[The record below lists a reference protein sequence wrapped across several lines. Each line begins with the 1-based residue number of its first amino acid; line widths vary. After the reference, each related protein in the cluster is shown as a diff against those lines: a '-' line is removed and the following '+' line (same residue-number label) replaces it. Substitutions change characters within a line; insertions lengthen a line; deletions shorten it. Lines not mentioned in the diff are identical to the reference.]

1 MINLDRL
8 KPLQTLIQ
16 KEVAS
21 GELFGSAVTVGT
33 ADGEVYTAAAGDIG
47 PDTPVM
53 LCSMTKP
60 VTSVAASILMERGV
74 LDAMDRVADYLPG
87 FSELNVYENGIL
99 VPAKRDLLISDLL
112 NMTSGVTYGLAPAK
126 PGTPEAF
133 MRKIQE
139 NWKERILSG
148 EKMSNLDMLNELGQ
162 VPLMFHPGDHW
173 NYGKSADLLAGVV
186 EAASGMTYGE
196 FLKKEIF
203 EPLSMDQ
210 TAFYYEREQVPYV
223 PRILMPQ
230 TDGSVRE
237 TTMEEFYGDG
247 LSLYEKPYMEN
258 GGGGVSPIMG
268 RGLYASLNDYARFA
282 RMLLR
287 GGELDGKRI
296 LSRFTVDTFAQNH
309 LTEDQMK
316 TLWPWMAGYGY
327 GNLMRVMVN
336 PALSYTNGRKGEF
349 GWDGALG
356 TYFFVD
362 PEAGIYMVYMQQKP
376 GGIIRRRLRN
386 VAYSA
391 IEG

>member
-1 MINLDRL
+1 MNKEKLQALQELLD
-8 KPLQTLIQ
+8 
-16 KEVAS
+16 KEVES
-21 GELFGSAVTVGT
+21 GALFGSAVLVGT
-33 ADGEVYTAAAGDIG
+33 AEGENFTAYAGDIG

-60 VTSVAASILMERGV
+60 VTSVASAILMERGKI
-74 LDAMDRVADYLPG
+74 DPMDRVSDYLPG
-87 FSELNVYENGIL
+87 FKNLNVYSEGQL
-99 VPAKRDLLISDLL
+99 VPARRDLLISDLL
-112 NMTSGVTYGLAPAK
+112 NMTSGVTYGLSEK
-126 PGTPEAF
+126 RPGTPDAF
-133 MRKIQE
+133 MRKLQE
-139 NWKERILSG
+139 EWKNRLLAG
-148 EKMSNLDMLNELGQ
+148 EKLSNLDMLNELGQ

-196 FLKKEIF
+196 FLKKEIL
-203 EPLSMDQ
+203 EPLSMGR
-210 TAFYYEREQVPYV
+210 TAFFYTPEEVPYI

-230 TDGSVRE
+230 PDGTE
-237 TTMEEFYGDG
+237 KEITMEEFYGDG

-268 RGLYASLNDYARFA
+268 RGLYSTLNDYGRFA

-296 LSRFTVDTFAQNH
+296 LSRFTVDTFSQNH
-309 LTEDQMK
+309 LTHDQMK

-327 GNLMRVMVN
+327 GNLMRVMID
-336 PALSYTNGRKGEF
+336 PALSYTNGKKGEY

-376 GGIIRRRLRN
+376 GGMIRRRLRN
-386 VAYSA
+386 VAYAS
-391 IEG
+391 IED